1 MSNTMS
7 KPGLDPIEHASIDEL
22 RALQLERLKWTLK
35 HAYDNVPHY
44 KKAFDEAGVHPDD
57 LKQLSDISKF
67 PFTTKKELRENY
79 PFGMFAVPRER
90 ISRIHASSG
99 TTGKPTVV
107 GYTRATWITGPTW
120 WRARSAP
127 PAASRATPCTWPMAT
142 ACSRAGWARTTAPNA
157 WAAPSFP
164 CPADRPKSRSS

>member
-1 MSNTMS
+1 
-7 KPGLDPIEHASIDEL
+7 LDPIEHASQDEL
-22 RALQLERLKWTLK
+22 RALQLERLKWPLK
-35 HAYDNVPHY
+35 HAYENVPHD
-44 KKAFDEAGVHPDD
+44 KKAFDEMGVHPDD

-107 GYTRATWITGPTW
+107 GYTQRDLDN
-120 WRARSAP
+120 
-127 PAASRATPCTWPMAT
+127 
-142 ACSRAGWARTTAPNA
+142 WANLV
-157 WAAPSFP
+157 
-164 CPADRPKSRSS
+164 